1 MNLGYSDLPSIP
13 SWLGQLSKLQYLN
26 IEAATQGF
34 VGHAPVVEFVRS
46 PRTLTHG
53 NTHTHTPTH
62 TSMIFAHTEMS
73 TICFR
78 MCTHLYTHDTRTH
91 NMKSF
96 RKQPSQSHLPELI
109 LAYLKQNNFG
119 DSTKVP
125 VTQPAP
131 HSRLSLFQILMF
143 HSPTPYKVD
152 MFSSMSKLARLDLS
166 KTKYEFAV
174 VPAHMSPRPVH
185 TQYFHWQMQSEGSS
199 QKH

>member
-46 PRTLTHG
+46 PRTLKHGDTHI
-53 NTHTHTPTH
+53 HTPT
-62 TSMIFAHTEMS
+62 HTEMS

-78 MCTHLYTHDTRTH
+78 MCTHLYTHTRTR

-109 LAYLKQNNFG
+109 LAYLKQNNFE
-119 DSTKVP
+119 DPAKVP

-131 HSRLSLFQILMF
+131 HSRLSLFQIIMF

-152 MFSSMSKLARLDLS
+152 MFSSMSKLARLDIS

-185 TQYFHWQMQSEGSS
+185 AQYPH
-199 QKH
+199 